1 MQNLKVKASTI
12 ARLAALAVALVN
24 QGLAVF
30 GQDILPFT
38 ENMAYQIVS
47 LAITVIVVAVNA
59 WYNNDITHVAIL
71 SGKVFDAL
79 NDGKL
84 TEEEIEAVLKDTASV
99 TPEEEAAVKENII
112 VQLVNKIVASI
123 KSKIHPGG

>member
-112 VQLVNKIVASI
+112 VQLVNKIVANI

>member
-12 ARLAALAVALVN
+12 ARVGALAVALVN
-24 QGLAVF
+24 QVLAVF
-30 GQDILPFT
+30 GQGVLPFT

-47 LAITVIVVAVNA
+47 LAITVIIVAVNA
-59 WYNNDITHVAIL
+59 WYNNDFTKVAIL

-84 TEEEIEAVLKDTASV
+84 TEEEIEAMLSSLEST
-99 TPEEEAAVKENII
+99 TPEEEAAVKDNFFVKII
-112 VQLVNKIVASI
+112 NQILTAI
-123 KSKIHPGG
+123 KKPKSGT

>member
-112 VQLVNKIVASI
+112 VQLVNKIVTNI

>member
-47 LAITVIVVAVNA
+47 LTITVIVVAVNA

-112 VQLVNKIVASI
+112 VQLVNKIVTNI

>member
-47 LAITVIVVAVNA
+47 LTITVIVVAVNA
-59 WYNNDITHVAIL
+59 WYNNDITHIAIL

-112 VQLVNKIVASI
+112 VQLVNKIVTNI

>member
-84 TEEEIEAVLKDTASV
+84 TEEEIKAVLKDTASV

-112 VQLVNKIVASI
+112 VQLINKIVTNI

>member
-112 VQLVNKIVASI
+112 VKLVNKIVANI

>member
-47 LAITVIVVAVNA
+47 LAITVVVVAVNA

>member
-47 LAITVIVVAVNA
+47 LVITVIVVAVNA

>member
-84 TEEEIEAVLKDTASV
+84 TEEEIKAVLKDTASV

-112 VQLVNKIVASI
+112 VQLVNKIVTNI
-123 KSKIHPGG
+123 KGKIHPGG